1 MVAVI
6 PAVVLVMVVDFDH
19 LVRDYRYP
27 VAWYHSVVDFL
38 MVLAYQCLVVV
49 MVEVNL
55 MALVI
60 QKVVDYHLVA

>member
-1 MVAVI
+1 
-6 PAVVLVMVVDFDH
+6 
-19 LVRDYRYP
+19 
-27 VAWYHSVVDFL
+27 VDFL

-49 MVEVNL
+49 MAEVNL